1 MKHHRAYTEE
11 AMTAQKTNCAL
22 LLGCLLFVC
31 ENTSYAVH
39 IDYLG
44 DCNVCNMEFGG
55 AAWKLLCQ
63 SSCKVFLS
71 PLLNKMVFQT
81 ATV

>member
-1 MKHHRAYTEE
+1 
-11 AMTAQKTNCAL
+11 MTAQRTNRAL

-31 ENTSYAVH
+31 ENASYAAR

-44 DCNVCNMEFGG
+44 DFNVFDEEFHG
-55 AAWKLLCQ
+55 AARKLLCQ
-63 SSCKVFLS
+63 SFCKVFLS
-71 PLLNKMVFQT
+71 TLLNKMVFQT